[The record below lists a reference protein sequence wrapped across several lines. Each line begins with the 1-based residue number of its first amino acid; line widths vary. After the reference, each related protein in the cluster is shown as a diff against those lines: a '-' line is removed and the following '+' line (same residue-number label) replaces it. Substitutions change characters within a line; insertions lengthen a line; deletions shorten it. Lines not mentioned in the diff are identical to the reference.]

1 MEFAHQ
7 ATGRSAPA
15 AVWTSDGAVN
25 MPLGNI
31 EVDAVKTTP
40 FERRFNPYDF
50 NGGTTVVIAG
60 DDFVVCAGCTR
71 ISTGYEILSRNQSKL
86 FTLTDNTVLTAAGC
100 ISDITTLRRMLGA
113 RLTQYEHSHGT
124 MMSSPAAAQLLS
136 VTLYYR
142 RFFPYYAFC
151 MIGGL
156 DENGKG
162 AVYGYDA
169 VGSYKRDD
177 YGCMGS
183 GQNYIMPILDNLI
196 GHKNRLDKKLTLSAD
211 EVVAMVKDIF
221 VVATERDIYTG
232 DSVEIKV
239 IKAGGISTEVFPLK
253 TD

>member
-1 MEFAHQ
+1 
-7 ATGRSAPA
+7 
-15 AVWTSDGAVN
+15 
-25 MPLGNI
+25 MPLDQLS
-31 EVDAVKTTP
+31 VDAVKTTP

-50 NGGTTVVIAG
+50 NGGTTVAIAG

-71 ISTGYEILSRNQSKL
+71 MSTGYEIQSRNQSKL
-86 FTLTDNTVLTAAGC
+86 FALTDQTVLTAAGC
-100 ISDITTLRRMLGA
+100 MSDVTTLRRMLGA
-113 RLTQYEHSHGT
+113 RLTQYEHSHAAA
-124 MMSSPAAAQLLS
+124 MSSSAVAQLLS

-156 DENGKG
+156 DEEGRG

-169 VGSYKRDD
+169 VGSFKRDD

-196 GHKNRLDKKLTLSAD
+196 GHKNRLDEKKAFTAE
-211 EVVAMVKDIF
+211 EVVAIVKEIF
-221 VVATERDIYTG
+221 VIATERDIYTG

-239 IKAGGISTEVFPLK
+239 IRKSGISTEVFPLK
-253 TD
+253 HD